1 MKIVVVESLWLELST
16 QEQEISSV
24 ASLPSSTFREDPWV
38 LDTENNSSNSE
49 EKKLGCELFFPRA
62 NGKGLFPWLL
72 LLLTCIEVDSR
83 L

>member
-49 EKKLGCELFFPRA
+49 EKKLGCELFFLVQM
-62 NGKGLFPWLL
+62 GKASFRG
-72 LLLTCIEVDSR
+72 CC
-83 L
+83 